1 MKRYSKLISLEWKR
15 ALKVL
20 PLMLAETLILCVF
33 LGMFLFL
40 CQKLFFTDSF
50 LQRIPIGLVMEE
62 ENKMTELALSY
73 LEGMESISS
82 ACEFRKMSPEEGQ
95 RALERGEIAALM
107 VLPEEMMEAIL
118 DSRNYPVKVYF
129 PRNSSLGAL
138 LIKELTDAGAGMLSV
153 AQAEIYAAYDMN
165 FSLGNLE
172 ELSKLEKDINLFNMK
187 FAMARERLIR
197 IRTLQISEEIPLLTH
212 YLASGIT
219 LLLMLWGIACGRF
232 LKGDN
237 QAFGRQLL
245 RAGVRRW
252 QWMLAKLSGTLL
264 VLGIGAICIFGL
276 LAVLRPKLGM
286 PGMSGM
292 PGMPGIEAGIT
303 AAGLP
308 GLAVMLLC
316 IAALLL
322 FCYQAAPGRSS
333 GMILIFIITIVIIFV
348 SGGFIPAVFLPES
361 LNSLAKWLPGNAF
374 IQVIAS
380 LLGAFDTGSGLQSSL
395 LVLLAWSGLFYL
407 ASLLINM
414 CKREAD

>member
-40 CQKLFFTDSF
+40 CQKLFFADSF

-165 FSLGNLE
+165 FSLGNPE

-197 IRTLQISEEIPLLTH
+197 TRTLQISEEIPLMTH

-276 LAVLRPKLGM
+276 LAVLLPKLGM
-286 PGMSGM
+286 S
-292 PGMPGIEAGIT
+292 GMPGIEAGIT

-308 GLAVMLLC
+308 GLAIMLLC

-333 GMILIFIITIVIIFV
+333 GMILTFIITIVIIFI

-380 LLGAFDTGSGLQSSL
+380 LLGAFDTGSGLQSSHL
-395 LVLLAWSGLFYL
+395 LLLAWSGLFYL

>member
-20 PLMLAETLILCVF
+20 PLMLAETVILCVF

-82 ACEFRKMSPEEGQ
+82 ACEFRKMSQEEGR

-153 AQAEIYAAYDMN
+153 AQAEVYAAYDMN
-165 FSLGNLE
+165 LSFGNTE

-197 IRTLQISEEIPLLTH
+197 TRTLQISEEIPLLTH

-264 VLGIGAICIFGL
+264 VLGIGAVCVFGL
-276 LAVLRPKLGM
+276 LAALRLNPRMLRM
-286 PGMSGM
+286 LEML
-292 PGMPGIEAGIT
+292 GIEAGFT

-308 GLAVMLLC
+308 GLAIMLLC

-333 GMILIFIITIVIIFV
+333 GMILIFVITLVLIFV

-361 LNSLAKWLPGNAF
+361 LNSLAQWLPGNAF
-374 IQVIAS
+374 IHVIAS
-380 LLGAFDTGSGLQSSL
+380 VLGAFGTGTGLQGSL

-407 ASLLINM
+407 ASWLIHM
-414 CKREAD
+414 WKGEAD

>member
-20 PLMLAETLILCVF
+20 PLMLAETLILCIF
-33 LGMFLFL
+33 LGMFLFV
-40 CQKLFFTDSF
+40 CQKLFFADSF

-62 ENKMTELALSY
+62 ENRMTELALSY
-73 LEGMESISS
+73 LEGMESTSS
-82 ACEFRKMSPEEGQ
+82 ACEFRKMSPEEG
-95 RALERGEIAALM
+95 RIALERGEIAALM

-153 AQAEIYAAYDMN
+153 AQAEVYAAYDMN
-165 FSLGNLE
+165 FSLGNPE

-187 FAMARERLIR
+187 FAMARERLLR

-219 LLLMLWGIACGRF
+219 LLLLLWGIACGRF

-237 QAFGRQLL
+237 QAFVNQLL

-264 VLGIGAICIFGL
+264 VLGIGAVFIFGL
-276 LAVLRPKLGM
+276 LAALRPKLGM
-286 PGMSGM
+286 LGVLET
-292 PGMPGIEAGIT
+292 EAGFT

-333 GMILIFIITIVIIFV
+333 GMILIFIITIVMIFI

-361 LNSLAKWLPGNAF
+361 LNGLAKWLPGNAF

-380 LLGAFDTGSGLQSSL
+380 LLGAFGTEAGLQSSL

-407 ASLLINM
+407 ASWLINM
-414 CKREAD
+414 WKREAD

>member
-1 MKRYSKLISLEWKR
+1 MKRYIKLISLEWKR

-40 CQKLFFTDSF
+40 CQKLFFADSF
-50 LQRIPIGLVMEE
+50 LQRIPIGLVIEE

-165 FSLGNLE
+165 FSLGNPE

-197 IRTLQISEEIPLLTH
+197 TRTLQISEEIPLPAH

-276 LAVLRPKLGM
+276 LAVLSPKLGM
-286 PGMSGM
+286 PG
-292 PGMPGIEAGIT
+292 IEVGIT

-308 GLAVMLLC
+308 GLAIMLLC

>member
-50 LQRIPIGLVMEE
+50 LQRIPIGFVMEE

-165 FSLGNLE
+165 FSLGNPE

-197 IRTLQISEEIPLLTH
+197 TQTLQISEEIPLLTH

-276 LAVLRPKLGM
+276 LAVLLPKL
-286 PGMSGM
+286 GM

-374 IQVIAS
+374 IQIIAS

>member
-1 MKRYSKLISLEWKR
+1 MKRYIKLISLEWKR

-40 CQKLFFTDSF
+40 CQKLFFADSF

-165 FSLGNLE
+165 FSLGNPE

-197 IRTLQISEEIPLLTH
+197 TRTLQISEEIPLMTH

-276 LAVLRPKLGM
+276 LAVLSPKLGM
-286 PGMSGM
+286 PG
-292 PGMPGIEAGIT
+292 IEVGIT

-308 GLAVMLLC
+308 GLAIMLLC

>member
-1 MKRYSKLISLEWKR
+1 MKRYIKLISLEWKR

-40 CQKLFFTDSF
+40 CQKLFFSDSF

-82 ACEFRKMSPEEGQ
+82 ACEFRKISPEEGQ

-165 FSLGNLE
+165 FSLGNPE

-197 IRTLQISEEIPLLTH
+197 TRTLQISEEIPLLTH

-286 PGMSGM
+286 PGM
-292 PGMPGIEAGIT
+292 PGIEAGIT

-308 GLAVMLLC
+308 GLAIMLLC

-374 IQVIAS
+374 IQVTAS

-395 LVLLAWSGLFYL
+395 LVLLSWSGLFYL

>member
-33 LGMFLFL
+33 LGMFLIL
-40 CQKLFFTDSF
+40 CQKLFFADTF

-62 ENKMTELALSY
+62 ENSMTELALSY
-73 LEGMESISS
+73 LEGMESTSS
-82 ACEFRKMSPEEGQ
+82 ACEFRKMSQEEGR

-153 AQAEIYAAYDMN
+153 AQAEVYAAYDMN
-165 FSLGNLE
+165 LSLGNPE

-197 IRTLQISEEIPLLTH
+197 TRTLQISEEIPLLTH

-245 RAGVRRW
+245 RAGIRRW
-252 QWMLAKLSGTLL
+252 QWMFAKLSGTLL
-264 VLGIGAICIFGL
+264 VLGIGTVCIFGL
-276 LAVLRPKLGM
+276 LAALRPKLGM
-286 PGMSGM
+286 L
-292 PGMPGIEAGIT
+292 GMPGIEAGFT

-308 GLAVMLLC
+308 GLAIMLLC

-333 GMILIFIITIVIIFV
+333 AMILIFIITLVLIFV

-361 LNSLAKWLPGNAF
+361 LNSLAQWLPGNAF
-374 IQVIAS
+374 IHVIAS
-380 LLGAFDTGSGLQSSL
+380 VLGAFDTGAGLQSSL
-395 LVLLAWSGLFYL
+395 LVLLVWSGLFYL

-414 CKREAD
+414 WKGEAD

>member
-40 CQKLFFTDSF
+40 CQKLFFADSF
-50 LQRIPIGLVMEE
+50 LQKIPIGLVMEE

-82 ACEFRKMSPEEGQ
+82 ACEFHQMSPEEGQ

-165 FSLGNLE
+165 FSLGNPE

-197 IRTLQISEEIPLLTH
+197 TRTLQISEEIPLMTH

-276 LAVLRPKLGM
+276 LAVLLPKL
-286 PGMSGM
+286 
-292 PGMPGIEAGIT
+292 GMPGIEAGIT

-308 GLAVMLLC
+308 GLAIMLLC

-361 LNSLAKWLPGNAF
+361 LNSLAQWLPGNAF

-380 LLGAFDTGSGLQSSL
+380 VLGAFDTGPGLQSSL

>member
-40 CQKLFFTDSF
+40 CQKLFFADSF

-165 FSLGNLE
+165 FSLGNPE

-197 IRTLQISEEIPLLTH
+197 TRTLQISEEIPLPAH

-232 LKGDN
+232 LKGNN

-276 LAVLRPKLGM
+276 LAVLSPKLGM
-286 PGMSGM
+286 PG
-292 PGMPGIEAGIT
+292 IEVGIT

-308 GLAVMLLC
+308 GLAIMLLC

>member
-40 CQKLFFTDSF
+40 CQKLFFADSF

-82 ACEFRKMSPEEGQ
+82 ACEFRQMSPEEGQ

-107 VLPEEMMEAIL
+107 VLPKEMMEAIL

-165 FSLGNLE
+165 FSLGNPE

-197 IRTLQISEEIPLLTH
+197 TRTLQISEEIPLMTH

-276 LAVLRPKLGM
+276 LAVLRPKF
-286 PGMSGM
+286 
-292 PGMPGIEAGIT
+292 GMPGIEAGIT

-308 GLAVMLLC
+308 GLAIMLLC

-380 LLGAFDTGSGLQSSL
+380 VLGAFDTGSGLQSSL

-414 CKREAD
+414 YKREAD